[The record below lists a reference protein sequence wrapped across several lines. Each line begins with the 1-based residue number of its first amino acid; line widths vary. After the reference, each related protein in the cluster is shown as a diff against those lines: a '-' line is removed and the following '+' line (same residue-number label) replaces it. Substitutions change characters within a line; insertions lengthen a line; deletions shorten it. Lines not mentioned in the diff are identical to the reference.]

1 MRASDE
7 VIDKFPDIFK
17 ATKGY
22 QALPINQK
30 GSNGKVKFTY
40 TAITGDL
47 KLQNY
52 YNHFKTAGGLTPSPI
67 IDSEYCYWGAID
79 VDTYDL
85 DVKTK

>member
-47 KLQNY
+47 KYRILY
-52 YNHFKTAGGLTPSPI
+52 HFRQRELTPSLYRSDI
-67 IDSEYCYWGAID
+67 VLGA
-79 VDTYDL
+79 
-85 DVKTK
+85 

>member
-40 TAITGDL
+40 TAITGAVS
-47 KLQNY
+47 Y
-52 YNHFKTAGGLTPSPI
+52 THLTLP
-67 IDSEYCYWGAID
+67 
-79 VDTYDL
+79 
-85 DVKTK
+85 TKA